1 MQMGFDFQDGSQ
13 GSIPLAETGIFA
25 GPWAPRARPV
35 PDGLVPGRP
44 DWAGLKARFAALHA
58 LRRTI
63 DSATGALVP
72 AGSFRAAAEA
82 TLASA
87 RGQGDIVNRLCSGNG
102 KAPGGM
108 VAMLSPTVPRAATED
123 SDD

>member
-13 GSIPLAETGIFA
+13 GSIPLTEAGIFA
-25 GPWAPRARPV
+25 GPWAPRVSPV

-44 DWAGLKARFAALHA
+44 DWAGLRARFAALHA
-58 LRRTI
+58 LRRAI
-63 DSATGALVP
+63 DSASGALVP
-72 AGSFRAAAEA
+72 AGSFLAAAEA
-82 TLASA
+82 ALASA
-87 RGQGDIVNRLCSGNG
+87 RGHGEVVNRLCSGNG

-123 SDD
+123 TDD